1 MAKELVKMAI
11 DAYKGNIGE
20 FSKDQV
26 NETIRKALIDLNGGS
41 DKITDKSFRKHP
53 ELFEF
58 LEETLQALVT
68 EGLTNQF
75 EGFADVR
82 NIPFGAQNVFHIPNN
97 ELFRVATI
105 SDGNGNLRRQRID
118 SKEITVTTKWRGVKI
133 YEELS
138 RIMAGIVD
146 WAELVNRVA
155 RSFNQQI
162 ANEVYEA
169 IYDSFSDLNAT
180 YAISGTY
187 SETAL
192 LDLAQHVEASTGAN
206 VVIYGTKKALSKVTT
221 AQYSD
226 NMLDRKNALG
236 YLGVIGGYEMREIK
250 QAHKPGTD
258 TFAINDS
265 FLLVVPDLND
275 RMVKIVNE
283 GEARIKEVNGTMNAD
298 MSQEYFFGMKTGIA
312 VVAAAKY
319 GIYRLA

>member
-1 MAKELVKMAI
+1 MTKELVKMAI

-26 NETIRKALIDLNGGS
+26 NDTIRKALIDLNGGS

-58 LEETLQALVT
+58 LEETLQMLVT
-68 EGLTNQF
+68 EGLEDQF
-75 EGFADVR
+75 SGFADVR
-82 NIPFGAQNVFHIPNN
+82 NVPFGAQNVFHIPNN

-118 SKEITVTTKWRGVKI
+118 SDEITVTTKWRGVKI

-138 RIMAGIVD
+138 RIMAGMID

-162 ANEVYEA
+162 ANEVYQA
-169 IYDSFSDLNAT
+169 IYDSFSSLNAT
-180 YAISGTY
+180 YAVSGTY
-187 SETAL
+187 SETTL
-192 LDLAQHVEASTGAN
+192 MDLAQHVEAATGAN

-226 NMLDRKNALG
+226 NMLDRKNNLG

-283 GEARIKEVNGTMNAD
+283 GEARIKEVNGLDNAD